1 MQFLQCDVFSLTDTT
16 ETLNW
21 ISRAPC
27 DAIVLAGVLRS
38 NSTLKTLNI
47 ANGDIGDYERELIG
61 TALLGNTSGRLGYCD
76 AYGLKESGQPSH
88 TVDVKDKEQ
97 IRSRRSFTLFAGLL
111 RANRTSLIAS
121 DCSGWILIAHDC
133 P

>member
-1 MQFLQCDVFSLTDTT
+1 MLEPACAGTVQFLQCDVFSLTETT

-38 NSTLKTLNI
+38 NSTLNTLNI

-61 TALLGNTSGRLGYCD
+61 TASD
-76 AYGLKESGQPSH
+76 GL
-88 TVDVKDKEQ
+88 
-97 IRSRRSFTLFAGLL
+97 
-111 RANRTSLIAS
+111 
-121 DCSGWILIAHDC
+121 
-133 P
+133 